1 MSDLTQ
7 AQKTNII
14 CFLFHVDV
22 HFETLM
28 CVSVQIA
35 MEVRYLIREQRQ
47 WGWGRALSGKGK
59 QRKML

>member
-47 WGWGRALSGKGK
+47 WVSEFIGMDCKKVLW
-59 QRKML
+59 